1 MFNKNQIEVLNKE
14 LDSSRIKTREKGNV
28 SLSYIE
34 GFDVIDTAN
43 LIFGYGN
50 WSYLI
55 SKLEQVSQ
63 EQNHNQ
69 NYVVCYKAVVKL
81 IVKDENHTK
90 SISRQDVGFGT
101 GVSKT
106 LADAHEN
113 AGKESVT
120 DGLKR
125 AMRSFGNQ
133 FGNSLYDKSRNH
145 VNQDSSYQTNQN
157 QNYNQRPPQNNQQQQ
172 QPYQNENVNSR
183 ATNSNFKGVGNQQ
196 QTARQNQAQSMQQ
209 QVQNS
214 NGNVN
219 NRTTQNANQK
229 PLQHNQQNNVQQQN
243 SFQNNQSFDQ
253 YEYQSLYNLGLE
265 IVEQN
270 GFLIIIGE
278 NQYSYRD
285 AIKASNF
292 RFDAKSKTWYKPIE
306 SAA

>member
-69 NYVVCYKAVVKL
+69 NFVVCYKAVVKL
-81 IVKDENHTK
+81 IIKDENHGK

-106 LADAHEN
+106 LADAYEN
-113 AGKESVT
+113 AGKEAVT

-125 AMRSFGNQ
+125 TLRSFGNQ

-145 VNQDSSYQTNQN
+145 VNQDSSYQANQN

-172 QPYQNENVNSR
+172 QAYQNDNVNNR

-196 QTARQNQAQSMQQ
+196 QTARQNQAQNQTMQQ
-209 QVQNS
+209 QVQNP
-214 NGNVN
+214 N
-219 NRTTQNANQK
+219 
-229 PLQHNQQNNVQQQN
+229 NQQNNLQQN
-243 SFQNNQSFDQ
+243 SFQNNQSFDP
-253 YEYQSLYNLGLE
+253 YEYQGLYNLGLDV
-265 IVEQN
+265 IEQN
-270 GFLIIIGE
+270 GFLIVTGE

-285 AIKASNF
+285 AIKASGF
-292 RFDAKSKTWYKPIE
+292 RFDSKSKTWYKPIE

>member
-1 MFNKNQIEVLNKE
+1 MFNTNQLKVLNSE

-55 SKLEQVSQ
+55 SKLDQVSQ

-90 SISRQDVGFGT
+90 SIFRQDVGFGS
-101 GVSKT
+101 GVAKA
-106 LADAHEN
+106 LNDAYEN
-113 AGKESVT
+113 AGKEAVT

-145 VNQDSSYQTNQN
+145 SNQDSSYQ
-157 QNYNQRPPQNNQQQQ
+157 NQQNHQQ
-172 QPYQNENVNSR
+172 RQSYQNENVNSR
-183 ATNSNFKGVGNQQ
+183 TTNPNFRSVNQQ
-196 QTARQNQAQSMQQ
+196 QVRQNQTQNQTMQQ
-209 QVQNS
+209 QVQNQNSRNVHQNS
-214 NGNVN
+214 N
-219 NRTTQNANQK
+219 
-229 PLQHNQQNNVQQQN
+229 HQQNNPQQN

-253 YEYQSLYNLGLE
+253 YEYQGLYNLGLDV
-265 IVEQN
+265 IEQN
-270 GFLIIIGE
+270 GFLVVIGE
-278 NQYSYRD
+278 NQYAYKDS
-285 AIKASNF
+285 IKACGF
-292 RFDAKSKTWYKPIE
+292 RFDSKSKTWYKPVE
-306 SAA
+306 QGVA

>member
-1 MFNKNQIEVLNKE
+1 MFNKNQLASLNQE

-69 NYVVCYKAVVKL
+69 NFVVCYKAIVKL

-106 LADAHEN
+106 LADAYEN

-145 VNQDSSYQTNQN
+145 ASQESSYQANQN
-157 QNYNQRPPQNNQQQQ
+157 QNYNQKLQNNQQQQ
-172 QPYQNENVNSR
+172 QSY
-183 ATNSNFKGVGNQQ
+183 
-196 QTARQNQAQSMQQ
+196 
-209 QVQNS
+209 
-214 NGNVN
+214 
-219 NRTTQNANQK
+219 QNANR
-229 PLQHNQQNNVQQQN
+229 NNVNRSSNYQTPP
-243 SFQNNQSFDQ
+243 QNNQTFDQ
-253 YEYQSLYNLGLE
+253 YEYQGLYNLGLD
-265 IVEQN
+265 IVENN
-270 GFLIIIGE
+270 GFLVVTGE
-278 NQYSYRD
+278 NQYAYKD
-285 AIKASNF
+285 AIKACGF
-292 RFDAKSKTWYKPIE
+292 RFDSKSKTWYKAIE

>member
-1 MFNKNQIEVLNKE
+1 MFNKNQLTSLNQE

-69 NYVVCYKAVVKL
+69 NFVVCYKAVVKL
-81 IVKDENHTK
+81 IVKDENHSK

-106 LADAHEN
+106 LADSNEN
-113 AGKESVT
+113 AGKEAVT
-120 DGLKR
+120 DALKR

-145 VNQDSSYQTNQN
+145 ASQESSYQANQN

-172 QPYQNENVNSR
+172 QPYQNENVNNRAINGNSR
-183 ATNSNFKGVGNQQ
+183 ISGNQQ
-196 QTARQNQAQSMQQ
+196 QTATQNQNQTMQ
-209 QVQNS
+209 QVQNPNS
-214 NGNVN
+214 RNVK
-219 NRTTQNANQK
+219 QNPN
-229 PLQHNQQNNVQQQN
+229 NQQNNPQQN
-243 SFQNNQSFDQ
+243 SFSNNQSFDQ

-278 NQYSYRD
+278 NQYAYRD

>member
-1 MFNKNQIEVLNKE
+1 MFNKNQLASLNQE

-90 SISRQDVGFGT
+90 SISRQDVGFGS
-101 GVSKT
+101 GVAKA
-106 LADAHEN
+106 LNDAHEN
-113 AGKESVT
+113 AGKEAVT

-125 AMRSFGNQ
+125 TLRSFGNQ

-145 VNQDSSYQTNQN
+145 QNSDSSYQSNQN
-157 QNYNQRPPQNNQQQQ
+157 QQNHQQRQS
-172 QPYQNENVNSR
+172 YQNENVNSR
-183 ATNSNFKGVGNQQ
+183 ATNTNFKGVGNQQ
-196 QTARQNQAQSMQQ
+196 QTARQNQAQNQTMQQ
-209 QVQNS
+209 QVQNPNS
-214 NGNVN
+214 RNIN
-219 NRTTQNANQK
+219 QNPN
-229 PLQHNQQNNVQQQN
+229 NQQNNPPQQN
-243 SFQNNQSFDQ
+243 SFSNNQTFDQ
-253 YEYQSLYNLGLE
+253 YEYQPLYNLGLDV
-265 IVEQN
+265 IEQN
-270 GFLIIIGE
+270 GFLIVAGN
-278 NQYSYRD
+278 NQYSYKD
-285 AIKASNF
+285 AIKACGF
-292 RFDAKSKTWYKPIE
+292 RFDSASKTWYKPIE